1 MTDKFVQKQLTKI
14 AKKEE
19 KFLQP
24 KEPKASWKQLTDKVE
39 EKIPDGLQE
48 KLELAFY
55 KGFQLVFEKGSSLI
69 EKTYDKED
77 LVKEHQM
84 YHYSFTELNRKKSY
98 RKLKQQSNL
107 RQLMN
112 LGITTLEG
120 AGLGLLGIGLPD
132 IPIFIGVLLKGIY
145 EKALSYGIDY
155 EKTEEQYFILLL
167 IEAALAEEEVK
178 MAKNQKVDEAIL
190 TLQQGLKWTEEELA
204 VQMKQTAQ
212 VLATDMLCLKF
223 IQGLPVVG
231 VVGGAA
237 NVIYDK
243 KILDYA
249 DMKYQ
254 KRYLL
259 KLR

>member
-1 MTDKFVQKQLTKI
+1 MDKFVQKQLTQI

-24 KEPKASWKQLTDKVE
+24 KEQKASFKQLTDKVE

-55 KGFQLVFEKGSSLI
+55 KGFQLVFEKGTVLI

-77 LVKEHQM
+77 LYKEHQM
-84 YHYSFTELNRKKSY
+84 HHYSFTELNRKKSY
-98 RKLKQQSNL
+98 KKLKKQSGLRNL
-107 RQLMN
+107 LN
-112 LGITTLEG
+112 LGITTVEG
-120 AGLGLLGIGLPD
+120 TGLGIMGIGLPD

-145 EKALSYGIDY
+145 ETALSYGVDY
-155 EKTEEQYFILLL
+155 EQLEEQYFILLL
-167 IEAALAEEEVK
+167 IAAALADDEVK
-178 MAKNQKVDEAIL
+178 FARNQQVDEAIL
-190 TLQQGLKWTEEELA
+190 ALHQGKKWSAEEVEE
-204 VQMKQTAQ
+204 QMKQTAQ

-231 VVGGAA
+231 AIGGAA

-243 KILDYA
+243 KILNYA
-249 DMKYQ
+249 ELKYQ

-259 KLR
+259 KLVN

>member
-1 MTDKFVQKQLTKI
+1 MLDKFVEKQLAQI

-24 KEPKASWKQLTDKVE
+24 KEEKSSWKELTDKVE

-55 KGFQLVFEKGSSLI
+55 KGFQVVFEKGSSII

-77 LVKEHQM
+77 LYKEHQM

-98 RKLKQQSNL
+98 KKLKKQSNL
-107 RQLMN
+107 RQLVN
-112 LGITTLEG
+112 LGLTTVEG
-120 AGLGLLGIGLPD
+120 TGLGLMGIGLPD
-132 IPIFIGVLLKGIY
+132 IPIFIGVLLKGVY
-145 EKALSYGIDY
+145 EKALSYGVDY
-155 EKTEEQYFILLL
+155 EKQEEQYFILLL
-167 IEAALAEEEVK
+167 IEAALAGDDVK
-178 MAKNQKVDEAIL
+178 VAKNQEVDEAIL
-190 TLQQGLKWTEEELA
+190 ALHQGKQWTAAEVEE
-204 VQMKQTAQ
+204 QMKKTAQ

-223 IQGLPVVG
+223 IQGLPIIGAVA
-231 VVGGAA
+231 GAA
-237 NVIYDK
+237 NVVYDK

-249 DMKYQ
+249 DLKYQ

-259 KLR
+259 KLA